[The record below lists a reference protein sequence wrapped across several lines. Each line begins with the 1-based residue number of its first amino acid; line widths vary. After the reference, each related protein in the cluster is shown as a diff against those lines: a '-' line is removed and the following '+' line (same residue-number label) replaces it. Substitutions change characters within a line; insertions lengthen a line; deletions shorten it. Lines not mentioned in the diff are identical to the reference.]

1 VRYGLRGSVV
11 NVLLI
16 GSGAREHTLAWKL
29 RQSPRLTDLFCA
41 PGNPG
46 MAEFGTNLPI
56 ADGDQDAIVRA
67 CRDHRIDLVV
77 VGSEDPLA
85 AGLVDRLAI
94 EGVAAFGPSRAAAEI
109 EWSKV
114 FSKELMARHGI
125 PTAPFAVFDNV
136 ADARAYVEG
145 EDTSLVVKSE
155 GLTKGKGVI
164 VPDTREDA
172 LDALAAIMERHEFGA
187 SGDRVVIEER
197 LSGREVSAHAFTDGR
212 TVAHMPFSCDHK
224 PIFDGN
230 RGPNTGG
237 MGAYSPADW
246 LDSTTAAAIQSS
258 VTETAVRAMADEGR
272 PYRGVLYPGIMVT
285 DRGPMVIEF
294 NSRFGDPET
303 QVVLPRLQS
312 DILDVLWA
320 VVNNKLHEAELRWSD
335 EACVGVV
342 LASGGYPGPYE
353 TGLPIQ
359 GLDELD
365 KDVLVFHAG
374 TGRNDKGALVTGGGR
389 VLTVVASAQSM
400 DEARAK
406 VYRNVERIHFDG
418 MHYRRDIGLSP
429 TVDPPQ

>member
-1 VRYGLRGSVV
+1 M

-29 RQSPRLTDLFCA
+29 RQSPRLTDLICA

-46 MAEFGTNLPI
+46 MAELGRNLQL
-56 ADGDQDAIVRA
+56 ADSDHAAIIRS
-67 CRDHRIDLVV
+67 CREHKIDLVV
-77 VGSEDPLA
+77 VGNEDPLA
-85 AGLVDRLAI
+85 VGLVDRLAV

-114 FSKELMARHGI
+114 FAKQLMAKHGI
-125 PTAPFAVFDNV
+125 STAPFAVFDN
-136 ADARAYVEG
+136 AAAAREYVEAQAG
-145 EDTSLVVKSE
+145 PIVIKAD
-155 GLTKGKGVI
+155 GLARGKGVI
-164 VPDTREDA
+164 VPDTKREA
-172 LDALAAIMERHEFGA
+172 LDALATIMEQHEFGA

-237 MGAYSPADW
+237 MGAYSPAGW
-246 LDSTTAAAIQSS
+246 LDSATAAAIRSS
-258 VTETAVRAMADEGR
+258 VTEAAVRAMADEGR
-272 PYRGVLYPGIMVT
+272 PYRGVLYPGIMMT
-285 DRGPMVIEF
+285 ERGPMVIEF
-294 NSRFGDPET
+294 NSRFGDPEA
-303 QVVLPRLQS
+303 QVLLPRLES
-312 DILDVLWA
+312 DLLDVLWG
-320 VVNNKLHEAELRWSD
+320 VVNNKLHEVELRWSD

-353 TGLPIQ
+353 TGLPIA

-389 VLTVVASAQSM
+389 VLTIVASAKSM

-406 VYRNVERIHFDG
+406 VYGNVERIQFKG

-429 TVDPPQ
+429 AASPVQ